1 MLFLGPK
8 GLAAFAIL
16 YTLGNIAAFGRLVT
30 ITFNFIFICYFCLY
44 NYGFVS
50 H

>member
-16 YTLGNIAAFGRLVT
+16 YTLGNIAAFCRQVNVTAVCCELMSKVVNPLVS
-30 ITFNFIFICYFCLY
+30 IVL
-44 NYGFVS
+44 
-50 H
+50 